1 MPKRV
6 DQGRRRREVAEALLR
21 VVDAE
26 GLDAASLPR
35 IARELGATTGLIQ
48 QYFRSKSELLQ
59 FAVDHLS
66 VVQRARAAEAL
77 EATPGDQ
84 VRDRLVAAMSVV
96 GGVGDESG
104 AEGRIWLA
112 FLARAAVDPALRQI
126 HVDGANEIRE
136 HCRLAFEYA
145 RSLGQVPPSLDA
157 EAEARGLAAFAD
169 GLAAQRALEPELI
182 TPAEVRDHLDR
193 YLQRIFLTEG
203 SSP

>member
-1 MPKRV
+1 MA
-6 DQGRRRREVAEALLR
+6 DALLR

-59 FAVDHLS
+59 FAVDHLA

-96 GGVGDESG
+96 GGAGDESG

-112 FLARAAVDPALRQI
+112 FLARAAVDPVLRQI

-157 EAEARGLAAFAD
+157 AAEARGLAAFAD
-169 GLAAQRALEPELI
+169 GLAVQRAMEPELI
-182 TPAEVRDHLDR
+182 TPAEVREHLDR

-203 SSP
+203 SSA